1 MRRPPHDGPLGR
13 LLLLALLL
21 SACAPEQ
28 SDGPA
33 IALMG
38 GSVIDGTG
46 AEPRAA
52 TVLIRGD
59 RIEEVGPDVEVPR
72 SAEVVEIAGMTVLPG
87 LMDMHGHMYA
97 FGNNQFE
104 AYSALFLAGG
114 VTTAFSPGDFDPQG
128 MTAFRD
134 RIARGEA
141 VGPRILTA
149 GPYFDHEPSVVG
161 WIEGVESPEEALA
174 KFENWKD
181 RIDAVKVYSNITEE
195 ELGALAEAAHAAG
208 LKMTGHLGGQVSTRR
223 AIELGIDGLEHGIF
237 AVSDITNASQTDD
250 LARQY
255 CALAEIDL
263 DGPVVDGLI
272 QAIVDEHVWITPTIV
287 TLQSIH
293 PDFVPP
299 APEWLDYL
307 SPDLR
312 ERMAQT
318 PPYLDEHGAACLDG
332 ALSKQLEFVR
342 RVHERGGLLLA
353 GTDPVSP
360 KVVPGFG
367 IHAEM
372 ANFVRAGLSPLQ
384 AISIATRN
392 GAVALGM
399 SEELGTLEPGKLAD
413 LVVVRGDPASDIAL
427 MDNTVWVFKAGVRY
441 DPSEL
446 RESAVGSIRLP
457 TG

>member
-21 SACAPEQ
+21 SACAPGR

-33 IALMG
+33 IALVG

-46 AEPRAA
+46 AGPRAA

-72 SAEVVEIAGMTVLPG
+72 SAEVVEIPGMTVVPG

-134 RIARGEA
+134 RVARGEA
-141 VGPRILTA
+141 VGPRVLTA

-174 KFENWKD
+174 KFESWKD

-237 AVSDITNASQTDD
+237 AVSDLTNTSQTDD

-307 SPDLR
+307 SPELR
-312 ERMAQT
+312 ERMAQI
-318 PPYLDEHGAACLDG
+318 PPYLDQNGAACLDG

-392 GAVALGM
+392 GAVALGL